1 VKRDDTLDDVKP
13 LTMLTDSVLPALL
26 ARAPLTP
33 EKIDFS
39 WRLAVGAPVH
49 RACAI
54 ALTSGTLVV
63 SVPDRAW
70 AREIERSLDV
80 ILSRM
85 QRMLGRDVVRRVEC
99 HIGGPEGP
107 LYTSKHDANRM

>member
-13 LTMLTDSVLPALL
+13 LTTLADSVLPELL

-33 EKIDFS
+33 EKIDFA

-54 ALTSGTLVV
+54 TLTNGTLAV

-80 ILSRM
+80 ILVRM
-85 QRMLGRDVVRRVEC
+85 QRMLGRETVRRIEC
-99 HIGGPEGP
+99 RVGR
-107 LYTSKHDANRM
+107 T

>member
-1 VKRDDTLDDVKP
+1 MKRDDTLDDVKP
-13 LTMLTDSVLPALL
+13 LTTLTDSVVPLLL

-54 ALTSGTLVV
+54 TLTNGTLAV
-63 SVPDRAW
+63 SVPDGAW
-70 AREIERSLDV
+70 AREIERSIDV
-80 ILSRM
+80 ILVRM
-85 QRMLGRDVVRRVEC
+85 QRMLGRETVRRIEC
-99 HIGGPEGP
+99 RAR
-107 LYTSKHDANRM
+107 T

>member
-1 VKRDDTLDDVKP
+1 MKP
-13 LTMLTDSVLPALL
+13 LSTVTDAALPALL

-49 RACAI
+49 RACAV
-54 ALTSGTLVV
+54 TLMNGILEI
-63 SVPDRAW
+63 SAPDRAW
-70 AREIERSLDV
+70 AREIERSADV

-85 QRMLGRDVVRRVEC
+85 QRMLGRDVIRRLECVRR
-99 HIGGPEGP
+99 PE
-107 LYTSKHDANRM
+107 L